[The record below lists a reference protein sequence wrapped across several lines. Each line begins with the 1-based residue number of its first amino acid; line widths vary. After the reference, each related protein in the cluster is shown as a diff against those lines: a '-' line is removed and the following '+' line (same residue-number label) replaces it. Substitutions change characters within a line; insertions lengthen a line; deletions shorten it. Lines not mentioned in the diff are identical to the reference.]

1 MSTKTKS
8 GALHLLR
15 TLRYSL
21 TVVVRPF
28 YGYGELKYEHAG
40 SLGAAFLLL
49 LLALFTRVFNLQYTG
64 FLFSEFNPFEF
75 NVLRELTDILIPFL
89 LFVVANWMV
98 STIFDGEGTM
108 REIFQFSCYAL
119 TPYIIITIPA
129 TLLTRVVTAEE
140 GVFITY
146 ILGFALLWSGVL
158 LFCGN
163 MTVHQFSPLK
173 TVVLLVV
180 TVAAMLLII
189 FVAILFAS
197 ITDKLVDYIQSI
209 YMEVRLRL

>member
-1 MSTKTKS
+1 
-8 GALHLLR
+8 
-15 TLRYSL
+15 
-21 TVVVRPF
+21 
-28 YGYGELKYEHAG
+28 
-40 SLGAAFLLL
+40 
-49 LLALFTRVFNLQYTG
+49 
-64 FLFSEFNPFEF
+64 
-75 NVLRELTDILIPFL
+75 
-89 LFVVANWMV
+89 
-98 STIFDGEGTM
+98 M